1 MTLNLTMNKFALIVL
16 TVLSLN
22 SCTSKITAQSKKP
35 CYIVYD
41 AGSSGTRLYI
51 YEQLGANLISH
62 EGPKVSALADPI
74 RYTHGKDLS
83 DLDTITNEVASALD
97 LIKLDGPLEEGKPKW
112 SGFDWSKQCEAQS
125 VKVFATAGMRIAEQ
139 INPADSL
146 VLWQTLA
153 SKINAK
159 VGHNIK
165 VEARTLTGFE
175 EGLFAWL
182 SVKDVYPS
190 GHYGMV
196 EMGGASS
203 QITFPCP
210 QCSLANDAVK
220 TVTVDGKPI
229 QIYSY
234 SYLGL
239 GQNEAPY
246 SLPFGVAGQVPKSC
260 SYGVG
265 ANNPDWTIASCA
277 VEIPITAKGSNTDI
291 IDPYNYTKTGTKG
304 TTNTLPAAH
313 KNIPKWLLMG
323 AFNYAKETDIDDF
336 CFNQH
341 DGYYNAFTACFNPIY
356 LDKYLKTLNIQAEQS
371 SKVDVS
377 WTQGA
382 VICQIENCLATITP
396 PPVCRWM
403 KSGCL
408 AY

>member
-1 MTLNLTMNKFALIVL
+1 MNKFVFIVL
-16 TVLSLN
+16 AIFSVN
-22 SCTSKITAQSKKP
+22 SCTSEITTPDKHN

-51 YEQLGANLISH
+51 YEQSGADLISH

-74 RYTHGKDLS
+74 RHTHGKDLS
-83 DLDTITNEVASALD
+83 DLDTITDEVASALD
-97 LIKLDGPLEEGKPKW
+97 LIKLDGPLEEGKPNW

-139 INPADSL
+139 NNPTDSI

-153 SKINAK
+153 SKITAK
-159 VGHNIK
+159 VGPNVT
-165 VEARTLTGFE
+165 VETRTLTGFE

-182 SVKDVYPS
+182 SVKDVHTTDEPS
-190 GHYGMV
+190 SNYGIV

-203 QITFPCP
+203 QVTFPCP
-210 QCSLANDAVK
+210 NCDSVNDAVK
-220 TVTVDGKPI
+220 TVIVDGNPM

-239 GQNEAPY
+239 GQDEAPH
-246 SLPFGVAGQVPKSC
+246 SLPFTVAGQVPKSC

-265 ANNPDWTIASCA
+265 TNNPDWTIASCA

-313 KNIPKWLLMG
+313 KNIPKWYLMG

-336 CFNQH
+336 CVNQH

-356 LDKYLKTLNIQAEQS
+356 LDKYLKTLDIQAEQS

-382 VICQIENCLATITP
+382 AICQIENCLATITT

-408 AY
+408 AH

>member
-1 MTLNLTMNKFALIVL
+1 MNKFAQIFLAI
-16 TVLSLN
+16 LSLN
-22 SCTSKITAQSKKP
+22 SCTNEITAPSKNP

-51 YEQLGANLISH
+51 YEQSGADLLSH

-74 RYTHGKDLS
+74 RHIHGKSLS
-83 DLDTITNEVASALD
+83 DLQAITNEVASTLD
-97 LIKLDGPLEEGKPKW
+97 LIKVDGPLEEGKPKW

-139 INPADSL
+139 ISPTDSHT
-146 VLWQTLA
+146 LWQTLKA
-153 SKINAK
+153 KIAAK
-159 VGHNIK
+159 VGPIVS
-165 VEARTLTGFE
+165 VEAKTLSGFE

-182 SVKDVYPS
+182 SVKDHYPS
-190 GHYGMV
+190 GHYGIV

-210 QCSLANDAVK
+210 HCSPENDAVK
-220 TVTVDGKPI
+220 TVIVNGKPI

-239 GQNEAPY
+239 GQNEAPR
-246 SLPFGVAGQVPKSC
+246 SLPMPFVDPVPKNC
-260 SYGVG
+260 AYGAG

-277 VEIPITAKGSNTDI
+277 DQIPITAEGSKTDI
-291 IDPYNYTKTGTKG
+291 KAPYHYSKAGTKG
-304 TTNTLPAAH
+304 TTNALPATQ
-313 KNIPKWLLMG
+313 KNIPNWLLMG

-336 CFNQH
+336 CVNKH
-341 DGYYNAFTACFNPIY
+341 DGYYNADIACFRPIY
-356 LDKYLKTLNIQAEQS
+356 LEKYLKILDIQDNQS

-382 VICQIENCLATITP
+382 AICEVENCLANITT

-408 AY
+408 AH